1 MTDRSLPSDLDVSRS
16 TIEHLVGRSVDNLT
30 LYRRAL
36 THRSLLRVH
45 SGRSLRSNERLEFL
59 GDAFLDLVVGKI
71 LYERFPEKDEG
82 ELTRFRARLVSE
94 SPLAMYARHLDLG
107 THLRMSTNAA
117 QENGRDNPSILADA
131 FEAFVGAVYLDQG
144 YEAARR
150 FVRER
155 ALAAF
160 DLAEVA
166 TQDEN
171 YKSQLL
177 EYMQAR
183 GWPQPT
189 YRVVREDGPSHDKT
203 FTVEVRVGDTA
214 YEQGMAGS
222 KQEAEQRAARRT
234 LAQIAADEPAS

>member
-1 MTDRSLPSDLDVSRS
+1 MSDTSLPPNLDVSRE
-16 TIEHLVGRSVDNLT
+16 TIEALVGPPIDDSS

-36 THRSLLRVH
+36 THRSLLRTH
-45 SGRSLRSNERLEFL
+45 PEHSLRSNERLEFL
-59 GDAFLDLVVGKI
+59 GDALLDLVVGRV

-94 SPLAMYARHLDLG
+94 SPLAMYARHLNLG
-107 THLRMSTNAA
+107 RHLRMSTNAA

-131 FEAFVGAVYLDQG
+131 LEALIGAIHLDQG

-155 ALAAF
+155 VLSAF

-166 TQDEN
+166 ARDEN

-183 GWPQPT
+183 GRPQPT
-189 YRVVREDGPSHDKT
+189 YHVVQEEGPSHEKT

-214 YEQGMAGS
+214 HEQGVAGS

-234 LAQIAADEPAS
+234 LDQLATGESAS